1 MIRSKLDRSPL
12 TKLEKEAV
20 EAFVNR
26 LTKSHGPRLADV
38 DLCGHEDPSF
48 EQSRDVQILV
58 LTHKEDGELE
68 DLAMDLVLD
77 ILLDTGIYLT
87 VKTFSRAR
95 YETFR
100 QAQIPMIQSIEADR
114 LALWKAA

>member
-1 MIRSKLDRSPL
+1 MNTPKMDRSPL

-20 EAFVNR
+20 KAFTQRVVQEYGGR
-26 LTKSHGPRLADV
+26 LVSV
-38 DLCGHEDPSF
+38 DLCGHDDPTF
-48 EQSRDVQILV
+48 EETRDIQLLV
-58 LTHKEDGELE
+58 LTRREDGELE
-68 DLAMDLVLD
+68 DLAMDMVLD

-100 QAQIPMIQSIEADR
+100 KAEIPMIRKLEADR
-114 LALWKAA
+114 ISLWIAA